1 MLQIS
6 SGVTPKNVET
16 LWSHQNDAVVLT
28 YRSLSAVLNIGH
40 WLGSLLSCLESLFFI
55 FKLLVFSMFSNTIIF
70 YAIFLVS
77 VLYLYQQL
85 FVACARLF
93 LAKSTCSQ
101 RLV

>member
-40 WLGSLLSCLESLFFI
+40 WLGSLLNCLESLFFI

-70 YAIFLVS
+70 YAILLVS
-77 VLYLYQQL
+77 VLYL
-85 FVACARLF
+85 
-93 LAKSTCSQ
+93 
-101 RLV
+101 